1 MNERIDSILFQ
12 TYPVKEIII
21 LDDCSSD
28 DSVKFIKQKIKYNK
42 SGINIRLIENEKIL
56 EVFFTVAKSFSSSK
70 TEYIWIAEADDSSD
84 ARFWKQL

>member
-42 SGINIRLIENEKIL
+42 SGINIRLIENEKNSGS
-56 EVFFTVAKSFSSSK
+56 VFHSGKKLFK
-70 TEYIWIAEADDSSD
+70 
-84 ARFWKQL
+84 